1 MLTLGIKSSIV
12 MVSLHIVLYSEFTNP
27 EKEGPEVIPIK
38 GTST

>member
-27 EKEGPEVIPIK
+27 EKEGPGVIPIK